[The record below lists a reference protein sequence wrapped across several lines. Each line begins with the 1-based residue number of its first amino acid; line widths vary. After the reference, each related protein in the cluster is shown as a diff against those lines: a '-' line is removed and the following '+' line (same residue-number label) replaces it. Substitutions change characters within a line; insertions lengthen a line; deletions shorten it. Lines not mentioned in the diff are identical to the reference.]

1 MAQTI
6 NTLRPRDDD
15 DFPGP
20 DIDDDTLECLAN
32 TRATSFSA
40 SSTTTA
46 PFGPPVTLRWS
57 VASPSTCGVA
67 VRLNGAA
74 VARSGSMQVQPTVTT
89 RYTLTARTGGL
100 NKSLG
105 SVTVTVDTSACVTV
119 PVPESLVRDQIRDVI
134 DTIDAATAEIS
145 QRSAAKVEVVNGGI
159 SVALRLKAAVN
170 NFADP
175 DLNVDFTIGLRM
187 RNGAVEPF
195 YKSFSVEVDWPW
207 WVTVVTL
214 GVSEFVEGLIADKI
228 DDAARPLVLQAVK
241 QLIDG
246 MLAQLPDGLR
256 LHSLQLV
263 TNVIRVTACPSGP
276 RFVDDR
282 FLVLS
287 TGVLQGV
294 VADG

>member
-1 MAQTI
+1 MTQTLDS
-6 NTLRPRDDD
+6 LRPRDDD
-15 DFPGP
+15 DIPGP
-20 DIDDDTLECLAN
+20 DIDDHTLECLGD
-32 TRATSFSA
+32 TQVTSFTA
-40 SSTTTA
+40 SPASTQ

-57 VASPSTCGVA
+57 VSSPSTCGVA
-67 VRLNGAA
+67 IRLNGQA
-74 VARSGSMQVQPTVTT
+74 VAKTGSMQVQPTVTT
-89 RYTLTARTGGL
+89 RYSLTAQARGAT
-100 NKSLG
+100 KSLG
-105 SVTVTVDTSACVTV
+105 SVTVAVDTAACVTV
-119 PVPESLVRDQIRDVI
+119 PVPEALVRDQVRSVI
-134 DTIDAATAEIS
+134 DAIDAASGEIS
-145 QRSAAKVEVVNGGI
+145 QRSAAKVEVVPGGI
-159 SVALRLKAAVN
+159 TVALRLKAAVN

-175 DLNVDFTIGLRM
+175 DIDVDFTIGLRM

-228 DDAARPLVLQAVK
+228 DAAARPLVLDAVK
-241 QLIDG
+241 SLIEG
-246 MLAQLPDGLR
+246 MVDQLPDGLR

-263 TNVIRVTACPSGP
+263 TDEIRVTACPGGP

-282 FLVLS
+282 FLVLT